1 MFPVD
6 NVLKG
11 DLKGVKNELKK
22 PVDKALKEYEIK
34 MSKLEKEKKAQ
45 AKEAG
50 LIRTEI
56 TGAEMAEEMDRER
69 KQLQYQMCEY
79 LIKANDI
86 EMKKSFDLLLHYIE
100 YFNAQCKY
108 FRAGLEAIEQF
119 QSFINDCTVQIQ
131 QARQRKEEEKRELFE
146 LRSLLKSSNALF
158 DTYSM
163 NTSSIMNDSHH
174 SDQSNRRS
182 VGYYSLHQPQGNKQ
196 YGCYKSGYL
205 LKKSESKMRVKVW
218 QKRKCEV
225 KDGFLYIWHSDES
238 KPPTKV
244 NLLTCQIKT
253 CQQQQNVQSQ
263 SITGDDRAQSS
274 LSQTSNLTNPANNQL
289 KNFGTNFDL
298 ISYNRTYHFQVEDE
312 HDAEAWISVLIN
324 NKEGALKKEFDNSTS
339 DKVANSELAYSSMAM
354 TNSNNRIIDS
364 SNDPNSNLPK
374 LRQNIIEH
382 IRKLPGND
390 CCVDCGSTQEPTW
403 LATNFGVL
411 TVSFFYLNEH
421 IFISSFYSAL
431 NVLEF
436 IVKWE
441 SMFHGYNH

>member
-22 PVDKALKEYEIK
+22 PVDKAFKEYEIK
-34 MSKLEKEKKAQ
+34 MNKLEKEKKAQ

-56 TGAEMAEEMDRER
+56 TGAELAEEMDRER

-86 EMKKSFDLLLHYIE
+86 DMKKSFDLLLHYIE

-119 QSFINDCTVQIQ
+119 QSFISDCTLQIQ

-146 LRSLLKSSNALF
+146 LRSLLKSSNALS
-158 DTYSM
+158 DTSLI

-238 KPPTKV
+238 KSPTKV

-263 SITGDDRAQSS
+263 SSTNDDRAQSS
-274 LSQTSNLTNPANNQL
+274 LSQTSNMTNSTSVPL
-289 KNFGTNFDL
+289 KNFGTYFDL

-324 NKEGALKKEFDNSTS
+324 NKEGALKKEFDNST
-339 DKVANSELAYSSMAM
+339 DKVSNSGLTSSSLSM
-354 TNSNNRIIDS
+354 TNSSNRFVNSTNNPD
-364 SNDPNSNLPK
+364 SNLPK

-382 IRKLPGND
+382 IQKLPGND
-390 CCVDCGSTQEPTW
+390 CCVDCGSMQEPTW

-411 TVSFFYLNEH
+411 TVSF
-421 IFISSFYSAL
+421 
-431 NVLEF
+431 
-436 IVKWE
+436 
-441 SMFHGYNH
+441 